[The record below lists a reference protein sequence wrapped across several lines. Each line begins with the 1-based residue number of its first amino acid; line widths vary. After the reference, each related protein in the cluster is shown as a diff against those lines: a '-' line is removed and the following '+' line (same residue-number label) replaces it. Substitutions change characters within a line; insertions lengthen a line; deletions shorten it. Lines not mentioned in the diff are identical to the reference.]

1 MLISIKYFCCR
12 STINSHSCVCLAVP
26 DFEDI
31 SLAAGTWRKPEEGNM
46 CKKCELQISLRKKI
60 NIINYTDFNT
70 RKINNM
76 WDSHRQSRHED
87 LHVQLGETT
96 WNTKHVHKSNE
107 SENIKK
113 KWTMKLRV
121 WNHSVHRASFHFR
134 ILKQPVSLVKGT
146 K

>member
-1 MLISIKYFCCR
+1 
-12 STINSHSCVCLAVP
+12 
-26 DFEDI
+26 
-31 SLAAGTWRKPEEGNM
+31 M

-96 WNTKHVHKSNE
+96 
-107 SENIKK
+107 
-113 KWTMKLRV
+113 
-121 WNHSVHRASFHFR
+121 
-134 ILKQPVSLVKGT
+134 
-146 K
+146 